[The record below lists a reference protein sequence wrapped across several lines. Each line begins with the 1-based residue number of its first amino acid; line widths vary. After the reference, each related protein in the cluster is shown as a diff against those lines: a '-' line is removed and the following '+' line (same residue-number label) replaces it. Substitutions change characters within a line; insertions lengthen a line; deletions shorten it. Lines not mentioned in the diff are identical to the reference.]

1 MSEMKNAVGAG
12 TGRSG
17 DDLCAGNSVREFK
30 IWADVLNY
38 GKKILKNAGI
48 VEADLDAWYLFE
60 QSFGIS
66 RAQYFL
72 CARENIVGS
81 TAQKMTAQE
90 QTGNSLESKNA
101 LDCVELWLKEKLS
114 AYENALKKRVAR
126 IPLQQIIG
134 QQEFMGLS
142 FFVNEH
148 VLIPRQDTETL
159 VELVLQEQKDKD
171 ISILDM
177 CTGSGCIA
185 VSLKKLGGY
194 AHVEG
199 ADISEE
205 SLKVAKRNSEEILEN
220 NDVNNDAVSSRTEQ
234 IQNCTNLT
242 NNQNKQNNSAKRKIS
257 EASKLSQAGVT
268 FRHSDMFSNFPETEQ
283 FDVIVS
289 NPPYIPSAVIEEL
302 EPEVRDHEPRG
313 ALDGTADG
321 LYFYRIL
328 AEECAKHLTPGGHVY
343 FETGYDQ
350 GAAVKELLDIH
361 GFKDTRV
368 IQDLAGKDRVV
379 CGAWQT
385 AGRMRRFY
393 RCLTVWMTCYGIT
406 KS

>member
-1 MSEMKNAVGAG
+1 MSEMKSAVGAG

-17 DDLCAGNSVREFK
+17 DDLCVGNSVREFK

-48 VEADLDAWYLFE
+48 AEVDLDAWYLFE
-60 QSFGIS
+60 EIFGIS

-81 TAQKMTAQE
+81 TAQKIAVQE
-90 QTGNSLESKNA
+90 QHGDLLESGNA
-101 LDCVELWLKEKLS
+101 LECAELWLKEKLS
-114 AYENALKKRVAR
+114 VYESALKKRAAR

-134 QQEFMGLS
+134 RQEFMGLT

-159 VELVLQEQKDKD
+159 VELVLNEQKDKNV
-171 ISILDM
+171 SILDM

-194 AHVEG
+194 ASVEG

-205 SLKVAKRNSEEILEN
+205 ALKVAKRNSEEILEN
-220 NDVNNDAVSSRTEQ
+220 SDVNNDAVSSRTEQ

-242 NNQNKQNNSAKRKIS
+242 NNQNKQDNSEERMVS
-257 EASKLSQAGVT
+257 EVRTVPQTGVI
-268 FRHSDMFSNFPETEQ
+268 FRLSDMFSAFSETER
-283 FDVIVS
+283 FNVIVS

-343 FETGYDQ
+343 FEIGYDQ
-350 GAAVKELLDIH
+350 GMAVKELLDNH

-385 AGRMRRFY
+385 AG
-393 RCLTVWMTCYGIT
+393 V
-406 KS
+406 

>member
-81 TAQKMTAQE
+81 TAQKIAVQE
-90 QTGNSLESKNA
+90 QHGDLLESGNA
-101 LDCVELWLKEKLS
+101 LECAELWLKEKLS
-114 AYENALKKRVAR
+114 AYENALKKRAAR

-220 NDVNNDAVSSRTEQ
+220 NDVNNDAVNSRTEQ

-242 NNQNKQNNSAKRKIS
+242 NNQNKQDNSEERMVS
-257 EASKLSQAGVT
+257 EVRRVSQTGVT
-268 FRHSDMFSNFPETEQ
+268 FRHSDMFSSFRETEQ
-283 FDVIVS
+283 FNVIVS

-343 FETGYDQ
+343 FEIGYDQ

-385 AGRMRRFY
+385 AG
-393 RCLTVWMTCYGIT
+393 V
-406 KS
+406 

>member
-17 DDLCAGNSVREFK
+17 DDLCVGNSVHEFK

-81 TAQKMTAQE
+81 TAQKIAVQE
-90 QTGNSLESKNA
+90 QHGDLLEIGNA
-101 LDCVELWLKEKLS
+101 LDCAELWLKEKLS
-114 AYENALKKRVAR
+114 VYESALKKRVAR

-134 QQEFMGLS
+134 RQEFMGLT

-220 NDVNNDAVSSRTEQ
+220 NDVNNDAVNSRTEQ

-242 NNQNKQNNSAKRKIS
+242 NNQNKQDNSEERMVS

-343 FETGYDQ
+343 FEIGYDQ

-385 AGRMRRFY
+385 AG
-393 RCLTVWMTCYGIT
+393 V
-406 KS
+406 

>member
-1 MSEMKNAVGAG
+1 MSEMKSAVGAG

-17 DDLCAGNSVREFK
+17 DDLCVGNSVREFK

-48 VEADLDAWYLFE
+48 AEADLDSWYLFE
-60 QSFGIS
+60 HIFGIS
-66 RAQYFL
+66 RAQYFM
-72 CARENIVGS
+72 CAREKVSGDGLEAK
-81 TAQKMTAQE
+81 TA
-90 QTGNSLESKNA
+90 
-101 LDCVELWLKEKLS
+101 
-114 AYENALKKRVAR
+114 AYDDALKKRAAR
-126 IPLQQIIG
+126 IPLQQILG
-134 QQEFMGLS
+134 QQEFMGLT

-159 VELVLQEQKDKD
+159 VELVLNEQKDKNV
-171 ISILDM
+171 SILDM

-194 AHVEG
+194 ACVEG

-205 SLKVAKRNSEEILEN
+205 ALKVAKRNSEEILEN
-220 NDVNNDAVSSRTEQ
+220 NDVNNDAVGSRTEQ

-242 NNQNKQNNSAKRKIS
+242 NNQNKQDNSEERMVS
-257 EASKLSQAGVT
+257 EVCTVSQPGVT
-268 FRHSDMFSNFPETEQ
+268 FRRSDMFSAFPETER
-283 FDVIVS
+283 FNAIVS

-343 FETGYDQ
+343 FEIGYDQ

-368 IQDLAGKDRVV
+368 IQDLTGKDRVV

-385 AGRMRRFY
+385 AG
-393 RCLTVWMTCYGIT
+393 V
-406 KS
+406 

>member
-1 MSEMKNAVGAG
+1 MNEMKGAVGAG
-12 TGRSG
+12 TGRPG
-17 DDLCAGNSVREFK
+17 DDLCVENSVREFK

-60 QSFGIS
+60 QIFGIS

-81 TAQKMTAQE
+81 TAQKMAAQE
-90 QTGNSLESKNA
+90 LTGNSFESKNA

-114 AYENALKKRVAR
+114 AYENTLEKRASR
-126 IPLQQIIG
+126 IPLQQILG
-134 QQEFMGLS
+134 QQEFMGLT

-159 VELVLQEQKDKD
+159 VELVLNEQKDKN

-194 AHVEG
+194 TCVEG

-205 SLKVAKRNSEEILEN
+205 ALKVAKRNSEEILEN
-220 NDVNNDAVSSRTEQ
+220 SDVNNDAVSSRTEQ

-242 NNQNKQNNSAKRKIS
+242 NNQNKQDNSEERMVS
-257 EASKLSQAGVT
+257 EVRRGSQTGVT
-268 FRHSDMFSNFPETEQ
+268 FRHSDMFSSFRETEQ
-283 FDVIVS
+283 FNVIVS

-343 FETGYDQ
+343 FEIGYDQ
-350 GAAVKELLDIH
+350 GMAVKELLDNH

-368 IQDLAGKDRVV
+368 IQDLTGKDRVV
-379 CGAWQT
+379 CGTWQT
-385 AGRMRRFY
+385 AG
-393 RCLTVWMTCYGIT
+393 V
-406 KS
+406 

>member
-1 MSEMKNAVGAG
+1 MNEMKGAVGSG
-12 TGRSG
+12 TGRAG
-17 DDLCAGNSVREFK
+17 EGLCVGNSVREFR

-48 VEADLDAWYLFE
+48 AEADLDAWYLFG
-60 QSFGIS
+60 QIFGIS

-72 CARENIVGS
+72 CARENIAGS
-81 TAQKMTAQE
+81 TAQKMAAQE

-114 AYENALKKRVAR
+114 AYENALEKRASR
-126 IPLQQIIG
+126 IPLQQILG
-134 QQEFMGLS
+134 QQEFMGLT

-159 VELVLQEQKDKD
+159 VELVLNEQKDKNV
-171 ISILDM
+171 SILDM

-194 AHVEG
+194 ACVEG

-205 SLKVAKRNSEEILEN
+205 ALKVAKRNSEEILEN
-220 NDVNNDAVSSRTEQ
+220 NDVNNDAVGSRTEQ

-242 NNQNKQNNSAKRKIS
+242 NNQNKQDNSEERMVS
-257 EASKLSQAGVT
+257 EVCTVSQTGVT
-268 FRHSDMFSNFPETEQ
+268 FRRSDMFSAFPETER
-283 FDVIVS
+283 FNVIVS

-343 FETGYDQ
+343 FEIGYDQ
-350 GAAVKELLDIH
+350 GAAVKKLLDNH

-368 IQDLAGKDRVV
+368 IQDLTGKDRVV

-385 AGRMRRFY
+385 AG
-393 RCLTVWMTCYGIT
+393 V
-406 KS
+406 

>member
-81 TAQKMTAQE
+81 TAQKMAAQE

-114 AYENALKKRVAR
+114 AYENTLEKRASR
-126 IPLQQIIG
+126 IPLQQILG
-134 QQEFMGLS
+134 QQEFMGLT

-159 VELVLQEQKDKD
+159 VELVLNEQKDKNV
-171 ISILDM
+171 SILDM

-194 AHVEG
+194 ASVEG

-205 SLKVAKRNSEEILEN
+205 ALKVAKRNSEEILEN
-220 NDVNNDAVSSRTEQ
+220 SDVNNDAVSSRTEQ

-242 NNQNKQNNSAKRKIS
+242 NNQNKQDNSEERMVS
-257 EASKLSQAGVT
+257 EVRTVPQPGVI
-268 FRHSDMFSNFPETEQ
+268 FRLSDMFSAFSETER
-283 FDVIVS
+283 FNVIVS

-343 FETGYDQ
+343 FEIGYDQ
-350 GAAVKELLDIH
+350 GMAVKELLDNH

-385 AGRMRRFY
+385 AG
-393 RCLTVWMTCYGIT
+393 V
-406 KS
+406 

>member
-1 MSEMKNAVGAG
+1 MSEMKSAVGAG
-12 TGRSG
+12 MDRSG

-81 TAQKMTAQE
+81 TAQKIAVQE
-90 QTGNSLESKNA
+90 QHGDLLESGNA
-101 LDCVELWLKEKLS
+101 LECAELWLKEKLS
-114 AYENALKKRVAR
+114 AYENALKKRAAR

-205 SLKVAKRNSEEILEN
+205 ALKVAKRNSEEILEN
-220 NDVNNDAVSSRTEQ
+220 NDVNNDAVNSRTEQ

-242 NNQNKQNNSAKRKIS
+242 NNQNKQDNSEERMVS
-257 EASKLSQAGVT
+257 EVRRASQTGVT
-268 FRHSDMFSNFPETEQ
+268 FRHSDMFSSFRETEQ
-283 FDVIVS
+283 FNVIVS

-343 FETGYDQ
+343 FEIGYDQ

-368 IQDLAGKDRVV
+368 IQDLTGKDRVV
-379 CGAWQT
+379 CGTWQT
-385 AGRMRRFY
+385 TG
-393 RCLTVWMTCYGIT
+393 V
-406 KS
+406 

>member
-17 DDLCAGNSVREFK
+17 DDLCVGNSVHEFK

-81 TAQKMTAQE
+81 TAQKIAVQE
-90 QTGNSLESKNA
+90 QHRDLLESGNA
-101 LDCVELWLKEKLS
+101 LECAELWLKEKLPV
-114 AYENALKKRVAR
+114 YESALKKRVAR
-126 IPLQQIIG
+126 IPLQQIIVW
-134 QQEFMGLS
+134 QEFMGLT

-220 NDVNNDAVSSRTEQ
+220 NDVNNDAVNSRTEQ

-242 NNQNKQNNSAKRKIS
+242 NNQNKQDNSEERMVS

-343 FETGYDQ
+343 FEIGYDQ

-385 AGRMRRFY
+385 AG
-393 RCLTVWMTCYGIT
+393 V
-406 KS
+406 

>member
-81 TAQKMTAQE
+81 TAQKIAVQE
-90 QTGNSLESKNA
+90 QHGDLLESGNA
-101 LDCVELWLKEKLS
+101 LECAELWLKEKLS
-114 AYENALKKRVAR
+114 VYEHALKKRAAR

-134 QQEFMGLS
+134 QQELMGLS

-242 NNQNKQNNSAKRKIS
+242 NNQNKQDNSEERMVS

-343 FETGYDQ
+343 FEIGYDQ
-350 GAAVKELLDIH
+350 GMAVKELLDNH

-385 AGRMRRFY
+385 AG
-393 RCLTVWMTCYGIT
+393 V
-406 KS
+406 

>member
-1 MSEMKNAVGAG
+1 MSEMKSAVGAG
-12 TGRSG
+12 MDRSG
-17 DDLCAGNSVREFK
+17 DDLCVENSVREFK

-60 QSFGIS
+60 QIFGIS
-66 RAQYFL
+66 RAQYFM
-72 CARENIVGS
+72 CARENIAGS

-114 AYENALKKRVAR
+114 AYENTLEKRASR
-126 IPLQQIIG
+126 IPLQQILG
-134 QQEFMGLS
+134 QQEFMGLT

-159 VELVLQEQKDKD
+159 VELVLNEQKDKNV
-171 ISILDM
+171 SILDM

-194 AHVEG
+194 ASVEG

-205 SLKVAKRNSEEILEN
+205 ALKVAKRNSEEILEN
-220 NDVNNDAVSSRTEQ
+220 NDVNNDAVNSRTEQ

-242 NNQNKQNNSAKRKIS
+242 NNQNKQDNSEERMVS
-257 EASKLSQAGVT
+257 EVRRVSQTGVT
-268 FRHSDMFSNFPETEQ
+268 FRHSDMFSSFRETEQ
-283 FDVIVS
+283 FNVIVS

-321 LYFYRIL
+321 LCFYRIL

-343 FETGYDQ
+343 FEIGYDQ

-368 IQDLAGKDRVV
+368 IQDLTGKDRVV
-379 CGAWQT
+379 CGTWQA
-385 AGRMRRFY
+385 AG
-393 RCLTVWMTCYGIT
+393 V
-406 KS
+406 

>member
-17 DDLCAGNSVREFK
+17 DDLCAGNSVCEFK

-242 NNQNKQNNSAKRKIS
+242 NNQNKQDNSEERMVS

-385 AGRMRRFY
+385 AG
-393 RCLTVWMTCYGIT
+393 V
-406 KS
+406 

>member
-1 MSEMKNAVGAG
+1 MSEMKSAVGAG
-12 TGRSG
+12 MDRSG
-17 DDLCAGNSVREFK
+17 DDLCVENSVREFK

-60 QSFGIS
+60 QIFGIS
-66 RAQYFL
+66 RAQYFM
-72 CARENIVGS
+72 CARENIAGS
-81 TAQKMTAQE
+81 TAQKMAAQE
-90 QTGNSLESKNA
+90 QTGNSLESKKA

-114 AYENALKKRVAR
+114 AYENTLEKRASR
-126 IPLQQIIG
+126 IPLQQILG
-134 QQEFMGLS
+134 QQEFMGLT

-159 VELVLQEQKDKD
+159 VELVLNEQKDKNV
-171 ISILDM
+171 SILDM

-194 AHVEG
+194 ACVEG

-205 SLKVAKRNSEEILEN
+205 ALKVAKRNSEEILEN
-220 NDVNNDAVSSRTEQ
+220 SDVNSSRT
-234 IQNCTNLT
+234 
-242 NNQNKQNNSAKRKIS
+242 
-257 EASKLSQAGVT
+257 GVI
-268 FRHSDMFSNFPETEQ
+268 FRRSDMFSAFPETER
-283 FDVIVS
+283 FNVIVS

-321 LYFYRIL
+321 LCFYRIL
-328 AEECAKHLTPGGHVY
+328 AEECAKHLTPGGYVY
-343 FETGYDQ
+343 FEIGYDQ

-368 IQDLAGKDRVV
+368 IQDLTGKDRVV
-379 CGAWQT
+379 SGTWQT
-385 AGRMRRFY
+385 AG
-393 RCLTVWMTCYGIT
+393 V
-406 KS
+406 

>member
-12 TGRSG
+12 MDRSG
-17 DDLCAGNSVREFK
+17 DDLCVENSVREFK

-48 VEADLDAWYLFE
+48 VEADLDAWYLFG
-60 QSFGIS
+60 QIFGIS

-72 CARENIVGS
+72 CARENIAGS
-81 TAQKMTAQE
+81 TAQKMAAQE

-101 LDCVELWLKEKLS
+101 LDYVELWLKEKLS
-114 AYENALKKRVAR
+114 AYENTLEKRASR
-126 IPLQQIIG
+126 IPLQQILG
-134 QQEFMGLS
+134 QQEFMGLT

-159 VELVLQEQKDKD
+159 VELVLNEQKDKN

-194 AHVEG
+194 TCVEG

-205 SLKVAKRNSEEILEN
+205 ALKVAKRNSEEILEN
-220 NDVNNDAVSSRTEQ
+220 SDVNSSRT
-234 IQNCTNLT
+234 
-242 NNQNKQNNSAKRKIS
+242 
-257 EASKLSQAGVT
+257 GVI
-268 FRHSDMFSNFPETEQ
+268 FRRSDMFSAFPETER
-283 FDVIVS
+283 FNVIVS

-328 AEECAKHLTPGGHVY
+328 AEECAKHLTPGGRVY
-343 FETGYDQ
+343 FEIGYDQ

-368 IQDLAGKDRVV
+368 IQDLTGKDRVV
-379 CGAWQT
+379 CGTWQT
-385 AGRMRRFY
+385 AG
-393 RCLTVWMTCYGIT
+393 V
-406 KS
+406 

>member
-328 AEECAKHLTPGGHVY
+328 AEECAKHLTPGGYVY
-343 FETGYDQ
+343 FEIGYDQ

-368 IQDLAGKDRVV
+368 IQDLTGKDRVV
-379 CGAWQT
+379 CGTWQT
-385 AGRMRRFY
+385 AG
-393 RCLTVWMTCYGIT
+393 V
-406 KS
+406 

>member
-1 MSEMKNAVGAG
+1 MSEMKSAVGAG
-12 TGRSG
+12 TDRSG
-17 DDLCAGNSVREFK
+17 DDLCGENSVREFK

-90 QTGNSLESKNA
+90 QTGNSLESKNT

-114 AYENALKKRVAR
+114 AYENTLEKRASR
-126 IPLQQIIG
+126 IPLQQILG
-134 QQEFMGLS
+134 QQEFMGLT

-159 VELVLQEQKDKD
+159 VELVLNEQKDKNV
-171 ISILDM
+171 SILDM

-194 AHVEG
+194 ACVEG

-205 SLKVAKRNSEEILEN
+205 ALKVAKRNSEEILEN
-220 NDVNNDAVSSRTEQ
+220 SDVNNDAVSSRTEQ

-242 NNQNKQNNSAKRKIS
+242 NNQNKQDNSEERMVS
-257 EASKLSQAGVT
+257 EVRTVPQTGVT
-268 FRHSDMFSNFPETEQ
+268 FRHSDMFSAFPETER
-283 FDVIVS
+283 FNVIVS
-289 NPPYIPSAVIEEL
+289 NPPYIPSAVIEAL

-343 FETGYDQ
+343 FEIGYDQ

-385 AGRMRRFY
+385 AG
-393 RCLTVWMTCYGIT
+393 V
-406 KS
+406 

>member
-1 MSEMKNAVGAG
+1 MSEMKSAVGAG
-12 TGRSG
+12 MDRSG
-17 DDLCAGNSVREFK
+17 DDRCVENSVREFK

-114 AYENALKKRVAR
+114 AYENTLEKRASR
-126 IPLQQIIG
+126 IPLQQILG
-134 QQEFMGLS
+134 QQEFMGLT

-159 VELVLQEQKDKD
+159 VELVLNEQKDKN

-194 AHVEG
+194 ACVEG

-205 SLKVAKRNSEEILEN
+205 ALKVAKRNSEEILEN
-220 NDVNNDAVSSRTEQ
+220 SDVNNDAVSSRTEQ

-242 NNQNKQNNSAKRKIS
+242 NNQNKQDNSEERMVS
-257 EASKLSQAGVT
+257 EVRRGSQTGVT
-268 FRHSDMFSNFPETEQ
+268 FRHSDTFSSFRETEQ
-283 FDVIVS
+283 FNVIVS

-343 FETGYDQ
+343 FEIGYDQ
-350 GAAVKELLDIH
+350 GMAVKELLDNH

-368 IQDLAGKDRVV
+368 IQDLTGKDRVV
-379 CGAWQT
+379 CGTWQT
-385 AGRMRRFY
+385 TG
-393 RCLTVWMTCYGIT
+393 V
-406 KS
+406 

>member
-1 MSEMKNAVGAG
+1 MSEMKSAVGAG
-12 TGRSG
+12 MDRSG

-81 TAQKMTAQE
+81 TAQKIAVQE
-90 QTGNSLESKNA
+90 QHGDLLESGNA
-101 LDCVELWLKEKLS
+101 LECAELWLKEKLS
-114 AYENALKKRVAR
+114 AYENALKKRAAR

-242 NNQNKQNNSAKRKIS
+242 NNQNKQDNSEERMVS

-268 FRHSDMFSNFPETEQ
+268 FRHSDMFSSFRETEQ
-283 FDVIVS
+283 FNVIVS

-343 FETGYDQ
+343 FEIGYDQ

-368 IQDLAGKDRVV
+368 IQDLTGKDRVV

-385 AGRMRRFY
+385 AG
-393 RCLTVWMTCYGIT
+393 V
-406 KS
+406 

>member
-1 MSEMKNAVGAG
+1 MSEMKSAVGAG
-12 TGRSG
+12 MDRSG

-81 TAQKMTAQE
+81 TAQKIAVQE
-90 QTGNSLESKNA
+90 QHGDLLES
-101 LDCVELWLKEKLS
+101 
-114 AYENALKKRVAR
+114 
-126 IPLQQIIG
+126 QQIIG

-220 NDVNNDAVSSRTEQ
+220 NDVNNDAVNSRTEQ

-242 NNQNKQNNSAKRKIS
+242 NNQNKQDNSEERMVS
-257 EASKLSQAGVT
+257 EVRRVSQTGVTFRRSDMFSSFRGTEQFETIRINRTFLKNVWFRGQLQFEVRRASQTGVT
-268 FRHSDMFSNFPETEQ
+268 FRHSDMFSSFRETEQ
-283 FDVIVS
+283 FNVIVS

-343 FETGYDQ
+343 FEIGYDQ

-368 IQDLAGKDRVV
+368 IQDLTGKDRVV
-379 CGAWQT
+379 CGNWQT
-385 AGRMRRFY
+385 TG
-393 RCLTVWMTCYGIT
+393 V
-406 KS
+406 

>member
-81 TAQKMTAQE
+81 TAQKIAVQE
-90 QTGNSLESKNA
+90 QHGDLLESGNA
-101 LDCVELWLKEKLS
+101 LDCAELWLKEKLS
-114 AYENALKKRVAR
+114 AYEHALKKRAAR

-185 VSLKKLGGY
+185 VSVKKLGGY

-242 NNQNKQNNSAKRKIS
+242 NNQNKQDNSEERMVS

-343 FETGYDQ
+343 FEIGYDQ
-350 GAAVKELLDIH
+350 GMAVKELLDNH

-385 AGRMRRFY
+385 AG
-393 RCLTVWMTCYGIT
+393 V
-406 KS
+406 

>member
-17 DDLCAGNSVREFK
+17 DDLRVGNSVREFK

-38 GKKILKNAGI
+38 GKKVLKNAGI

-81 TAQKMTAQE
+81 TAQKIAVQE
-90 QTGNSLESKNA
+90 QHGDLLESGNA
-101 LDCVELWLKEKLS
+101 LECAELWLKEKLS
-114 AYENALKKRVAR
+114 AYENALKKRAAR

-205 SLKVAKRNSEEILEN
+205 ALKVAKRNSEEILEN
-220 NDVNNDAVSSRTEQ
+220 SDVNNDAVSSRTEQ
-234 IQNCTNLT
+234 ILNCTNLT
-242 NNQNKQNNSAKRKIS
+242 NNQNKQDNSEERMVS
-257 EASKLSQAGVT
+257 EVRTVPQTGVI
-268 FRHSDMFSNFPETEQ
+268 FRRSDMFSAFPETER
-283 FDVIVS
+283 FNVIVS
-289 NPPYIPSAVIEEL
+289 NPPYIPSAVIEGL

-343 FETGYDQ
+343 FEIGYDQ

-368 IQDLAGKDRVV
+368 IQDLTGKDRVV
-379 CGAWQT
+379 CGTWQT
-385 AGRMRRFY
+385 AG
-393 RCLTVWMTCYGIT
+393 V
-406 KS
+406 

>member
-81 TAQKMTAQE
+81 TAQKIAVQE
-90 QTGNSLESKNA
+90 QHGDLLESGNA
-101 LDCVELWLKEKLS
+101 LECAELWLKEKLS

-268 FRHSDMFSNFPETEQ
+268 FRHSDMFSAFPETEP

-343 FETGYDQ
+343 FEIGYDQ
-350 GAAVKELLDIH
+350 GMAVKELLDNH

-385 AGRMRRFY
+385 AG
-393 RCLTVWMTCYGIT
+393 V
-406 KS
+406 

>member
-81 TAQKMTAQE
+81 TAQKMAAQE

-114 AYENALKKRVAR
+114 AYENALKKRADR

-385 AGRMRRFY
+385 AG
-393 RCLTVWMTCYGIT
+393 V
-406 KS
+406 

>member
-81 TAQKMTAQE
+81 TAQKMAAQE
-90 QTGNSLESKNA
+90 QNGNSLESKNT

-205 SLKVAKRNSEEILEN
+205 ALKVAKRNSEEILEN

-234 IQNCTNLT
+234 IQNCMNLT
-242 NNQNKQNNSAKRKIS
+242 NNQNKQNNSAKHKIS
-257 EASKLSQAGVT
+257 EASKLSQTGVT
-268 FRHSDMFSNFPETEQ
+268 FRHSDMFSSFRETEQ
-283 FDVIVS
+283 FNVIVS

-343 FETGYDQ
+343 FEIGYDQ
-350 GAAVKELLDIH
+350 GMAVKKLLDNH

-385 AGRMRRFY
+385 AG
-393 RCLTVWMTCYGIT
+393 V
-406 KS
+406 

>member
-1 MSEMKNAVGAG
+1 MSEMKSAVGAG
-12 TGRSG
+12 TDRSG
-17 DDLCAGNSVREFK
+17 DDLCVENSVREFK

-48 VEADLDAWYLFE
+48 VEADLDAWYLFG
-60 QSFGIS
+60 QIFGIS

-72 CARENIVGS
+72 CARENIAGS
-81 TAQKMTAQE
+81 TAQKMAAQE

-114 AYENALKKRVAR
+114 AYENTLKKRASR
-126 IPLQQIIG
+126 IPLQQILG
-134 QQEFMGLS
+134 QQEFMGLT

-159 VELVLQEQKDKD
+159 VELVLNEQKDKD
-171 ISILDM
+171 VSILDM

-194 AHVEG
+194 ACVEG

-205 SLKVAKRNSEEILEN
+205 ALKVAKRNSEEILEN
-220 NDVNNDAVSSRTEQ
+220 SDAVSSRTEQ

-242 NNQNKQNNSAKRKIS
+242 NNQNKQNNSAERKIS

-268 FRHSDMFSNFPETEQ
+268 FSHSDMFSNFPETEQ
-283 FDVIVS
+283 FDVIIS

-343 FETGYDQ
+343 FEIGYDQ
-350 GAAVKELLDIH
+350 GMAVKELLDNH

-385 AGRMRRFY
+385 AG
-393 RCLTVWMTCYGIT
+393 V
-406 KS
+406 

>member
-1 MSEMKNAVGAG
+1 MSEMKSAVGAG
-12 TGRSG
+12 MDRSG
-17 DDLCAGNSVREFK
+17 DDLCVENSVREFK

-60 QSFGIS
+60 QIFGIS
-66 RAQYFL
+66 RAQYFM
-72 CARENIVGS
+72 CARENIAGS

-90 QTGNSLESKNA
+90 QTGNSLESKNT

-114 AYENALKKRVAR
+114 AYENTLEKRASR
-126 IPLQQIIG
+126 IPLQQILG
-134 QQEFMGLS
+134 QQEFMGLT

-159 VELVLQEQKDKD
+159 VELVLNEQKDKNV
-171 ISILDM
+171 SILDM

-194 AHVEG
+194 ACVEG

-205 SLKVAKRNSEEILEN
+205 ALKVAKRNSEEILEN
-220 NDVNNDAVSSRTEQ
+220 SDVNSSRT
-234 IQNCTNLT
+234 
-242 NNQNKQNNSAKRKIS
+242 
-257 EASKLSQAGVT
+257 GVI
-268 FRHSDMFSNFPETEQ
+268 FRRSDMFSAFPETER
-283 FDVIVS
+283 FNVIVS

-302 EPEVRDHEPRG
+302 EPEVRDYEPRG

-343 FETGYDQ
+343 FEIGYDQ

-368 IQDLAGKDRVV
+368 IQDLTGKDRVV
-379 CGAWQT
+379 CGTWQT
-385 AGRMRRFY
+385 AG
-393 RCLTVWMTCYGIT
+393 V
-406 KS
+406 

>member
-17 DDLCAGNSVREFK
+17 DDLCAGNSVCEFK

-81 TAQKMTAQE
+81 TAQKIAVQE
-90 QTGNSLESKNA
+90 QHGDLLESGNA
-101 LDCVELWLKEKLS
+101 LDCAELWLKEKLS
-114 AYENALKKRVAR
+114 AYEHALKKRAAR

-220 NDVNNDAVSSRTEQ
+220 NDVNNDAVNSRTEQ

-242 NNQNKQNNSAKRKIS
+242 NNQNKQDNSEERMVS
-257 EASKLSQAGVT
+257 EVRRVSQTGVT
-268 FRHSDMFSNFPETEQ
+268 FRRSDMFSSFRGTEQ

-343 FETGYDQ
+343 FEIGYDQ

-368 IQDLAGKDRVV
+368 IQDLTGKDRVV

-385 AGRMRRFY
+385 AG
-393 RCLTVWMTCYGIT
+393 V
-406 KS
+406 

>member
-1 MSEMKNAVGAG
+1 MSEMKSAVGAG
-12 TGRSG
+12 MDRSG
-17 DDLCAGNSVREFK
+17 DDLCVENSVREFK

-114 AYENALKKRVAR
+114 AYENALKKRAAR

-220 NDVNNDAVSSRTEQ
+220 NDVNNDAVNSRTEQ

-242 NNQNKQNNSAKRKIS
+242 NNQNKQDNSEERMVS
-257 EASKLSQAGVT
+257 EVRRVSQTGVT
-268 FRHSDMFSNFPETEQ
+268 FRHSDMFSSFRGTEQ
-283 FDVIVS
+283 FNVIVS

-343 FETGYDQ
+343 FEIGYDQ

-385 AGRMRRFY
+385 AG
-393 RCLTVWMTCYGIT
+393 V
-406 KS
+406 

>member
-1 MSEMKNAVGAG
+1 MSEMKSAVGAG
-12 TGRSG
+12 MDRSG
-17 DDLCAGNSVREFK
+17 DDLCVENSVREFK

-48 VEADLDAWYLFE
+48 AEVDLDAWYLFE
-60 QSFGIS
+60 EIFGIS

-81 TAQKMTAQE
+81 TAQKIAVQE
-90 QTGNSLESKNA
+90 QHGDLLESGNA
-101 LDCVELWLKEKLS
+101 LECAELWLKEKLS
-114 AYENALKKRVAR
+114 VYESALKKRAAR

-134 QQEFMGLS
+134 RQEFMGLT

-159 VELVLQEQKDKD
+159 VELVLNEQKDKNV
-171 ISILDM
+171 SILDM

-194 AHVEG
+194 ACVEG

-205 SLKVAKRNSEEILEN
+205 ALKVAKRNSEEILEN
-220 NDVNNDAVSSRTEQ
+220 SDVNNDAVSSRTEQ

-242 NNQNKQNNSAKRKIS
+242 NNQNKQDNSEERMVS
-257 EASKLSQAGVT
+257 EVRTVPQTGVI
-268 FRHSDMFSNFPETEQ
+268 FRLSDMFSAFSETER
-283 FDVIVS
+283 FNVIVS

-343 FETGYDQ
+343 FEIGYDQ

-368 IQDLAGKDRVV
+368 IQDLTGKDRVV
-379 CGAWQT
+379 CGTWQT
-385 AGRMRRFY
+385 AG
-393 RCLTVWMTCYGIT
+393 V
-406 KS
+406 

>member
-66 RAQYFL
+66 GAQYFL

-343 FETGYDQ
+343 FEIGYDQ
-350 GAAVKELLDIH
+350 GMAVKELLDNH

-368 IQDLAGKDRVV
+368 IQDLTGKDRVV
-379 CGAWQT
+379 CGTWQT
-385 AGRMRRFY
+385 TG
-393 RCLTVWMTCYGIT
+393 V
-406 KS
+406 

>member
-1 MSEMKNAVGAG
+1 MSEMKSAVWAG
-12 TGRSG
+12 MDRSG
-17 DDLCAGNSVREFK
+17 DDLCVENSVREFK

-48 VEADLDAWYLFE
+48 VEADLDAWYLFG
-60 QSFGIS
+60 QIFGIS

-72 CARENIVGS
+72 CARENIAGN
-81 TAQKMTAQE
+81 TAQKMAAQE

-114 AYENALKKRVAR
+114 AYENTLEKRASR
-126 IPLQQIIG
+126 IPLQQILG
-134 QQEFMGLS
+134 QQEFMGLT

-159 VELVLQEQKDKD
+159 VELVLNEQKDKN

-194 AHVEG
+194 ACVEG

-205 SLKVAKRNSEEILEN
+205 ALKVAKRNSEEILEN
-220 NDVNNDAVSSRTEQ
+220 SDVNNDAVSSRTEQ

-242 NNQNKQNNSAKRKIS
+242 NNQNKQDNSEERMVS
-257 EASKLSQAGVT
+257 EVRRGSQTGVT
-268 FRHSDMFSNFPETEQ
+268 FRHSDMFSSFRETEQ
-283 FDVIVS
+283 FNVIVS

-343 FETGYDQ
+343 FEIGYDQ

-368 IQDLAGKDRVV
+368 IQDLTGKDRVV

-385 AGRMRRFY
+385 AG
-393 RCLTVWMTCYGIT
+393 V
-406 KS
+406 

>member
-81 TAQKMTAQE
+81 TAQKIAVQE
-90 QTGNSLESKNA
+90 QHRDLLESGNA
-101 LDCVELWLKEKLS
+101 LECAELWLKEKLS
-114 AYENALKKRVAR
+114 VYESALKKRVAR

-134 QQEFMGLS
+134 RQEFMGLT

-220 NDVNNDAVSSRTEQ
+220 NDVNNDAVNSRTEQ

-242 NNQNKQNNSAKRKIS
+242 NNQNKQDNSEERMVS

-328 AEECAKHLTPGGHVY
+328 AEECAKHLY
-343 FETGYDQ
+343 FEIGYDQ

-385 AGRMRRFY
+385 AG
-393 RCLTVWMTCYGIT
+393 V
-406 KS
+406 

>member
-1 MSEMKNAVGAG
+1 MSEMKSAVGAG
-12 TGRSG
+12 TDRSG
-17 DDLCAGNSVREFK
+17 DDLCVENSVREFK

-48 VEADLDAWYLFE
+48 VEADLDAWYLFG
-60 QSFGIS
+60 QIFGIS

-72 CARENIVGS
+72 CARENIAGN
-81 TAQKMTAQE
+81 TAQKMAAQE

-114 AYENALKKRVAR
+114 AYENTLEKRASRV
-126 IPLQQIIG
+126 PLQQILG
-134 QQEFMGLS
+134 QQEFMGLT

-159 VELVLQEQKDKD
+159 VELVLNEQKDKNV
-171 ISILDM
+171 SILDM

-194 AHVEG
+194 TCVEG

-205 SLKVAKRNSEEILEN
+205 ALKVAKRNSEEILEN
-220 NDVNNDAVSSRTEQ
+220 SDVNNDAVSSRTEQ

-242 NNQNKQNNSAKRKIS
+242 NNQNKQDNSEERMVS
-257 EASKLSQAGVT
+257 EASKLSQTGVT
-268 FRHSDMFSNFPETEQ
+268 FRRSDMFSSFRETER
-283 FDVIVS
+283 FNVIVS

-328 AEECAKHLTPGGHVY
+328 AEECAKHLTPGGRVY
-343 FETGYDQ
+343 FEIGYDQ

-385 AGRMRRFY
+385 AG
-393 RCLTVWMTCYGIT
+393 V
-406 KS
+406 

>member
-30 IWADVLNY
+30 IWADILNY

-60 QSFGIS
+60 EIFGIS

-72 CARENIVGS
+72 CARENIAGS
-81 TAQKMTAQE
+81 TAQKMAAQE

-114 AYENALKKRVAR
+114 AYENTLEKRASR
-126 IPLQQIIG
+126 IPLQQILG
-134 QQEFMGLS
+134 QQEFMGLT

-343 FETGYDQ
+343 FEIGYDQ
-350 GAAVKELLDIH
+350 GMVVKELLDNH

-385 AGRMRRFY
+385 TG
-393 RCLTVWMTCYGIT
+393 V
-406 KS
+406 

>member
-60 QSFGIS
+60 QIFGIS

-72 CARENIVGS
+72 CARENIAGS
-81 TAQKMTAQE
+81 TAQKIAVQE
-90 QTGNSLESKNA
+90 QHGDLLESGNA
-101 LDCVELWLKEKLS
+101 LECAELWLEEKLS
-114 AYENALKKRVAR
+114 AYENALKKRAAH
-126 IPLQQIIG
+126 IPLQQVIG

-205 SLKVAKRNSEEILEN
+205 ALKVAKRNSEEILEN
-220 NDVNNDAVSSRTEQ
+220 NDVNNDAVNSRTEQ

-242 NNQNKQNNSAKRKIS
+242 NNQNKQDNSEERMVS
-257 EASKLSQAGVT
+257 EVRRVSQTGVT
-268 FRHSDMFSNFPETEQ
+268 FRRSDMFSSFRGTEQ
-283 FDVIVS
+283 FNVIVS

-343 FETGYDQ
+343 FEIGYDQ
-350 GAAVKELLDIH
+350 GMAVKELLDIH

-385 AGRMRRFY
+385 TG
-393 RCLTVWMTCYGIT
+393 V
-406 KS
+406 

>member
-81 TAQKMTAQE
+81 TAQKIAVQE
-90 QTGNSLESKNA
+90 QHGDLLESGNA
-101 LDCVELWLKEKLS
+101 LECAEL
-114 AYENALKKRVAR
+114 YESALKKRAAR

-134 QQEFMGLS
+134 RQEFMGLT

-194 AHVEG
+194 ASVEG

-385 AGRMRRFY
+385 AG
-393 RCLTVWMTCYGIT
+393 V
-406 KS
+406 

>member
-1 MSEMKNAVGAG
+1 MNEMKGAVGAG
-12 TGRSG
+12 TGRPG
-17 DDLCAGNSVREFK
+17 DDLCVENSVREFK

-48 VEADLDAWYLFE
+48 VESDLDTWYLFE
-60 QSFGIS
+60 QIFGIS

-72 CARENIVGS
+72 CARENIAGS
-81 TAQKMTAQE
+81 TAQKIAVQE
-90 QTGNSLESKNA
+90 QHGDLLESGNA
-101 LDCVELWLKEKLS
+101 LECAELWLEEKLS
-114 AYENALKKRVAR
+114 AYENALKKRAAR
-126 IPLQQIIG
+126 IPLQQVIG

-205 SLKVAKRNSEEILEN
+205 ALKVAKRNSEEILEN
-220 NDVNNDAVSSRTEQ
+220 NDVNNDAVNSRTEQ

-242 NNQNKQNNSAKRKIS
+242 NNQNKQDNSEERMVS
-257 EASKLSQAGVT
+257 EVRRVSQTGVT
-268 FRHSDMFSNFPETEQ
+268 FRRSDMFSSFRGTEQ
-283 FDVIVS
+283 FNVIVS

-343 FETGYDQ
+343 FEIGYDQ
-350 GAAVKELLDIH
+350 GMAVKELLDIH

-385 AGRMRRFY
+385 TG
-393 RCLTVWMTCYGIT
+393 V
-406 KS
+406 

>member
-1 MSEMKNAVGAG
+1 MSEMKSAVGAG
-12 TGRSG
+12 MDRSG
-17 DDLCAGNSVREFK
+17 DDLCVENSVREFK

-60 QSFGIS
+60 QVFGIS
-66 RAQYFL
+66 RAQYFM
-72 CARENIVGS
+72 CARENIAGS

-114 AYENALKKRVAR
+114 AYENTLEKRASR
-126 IPLQQIIG
+126 IPLQQILG
-134 QQEFMGLS
+134 QQEFMGLT

-159 VELVLQEQKDKD
+159 VELVLNEQKDKNV
-171 ISILDM
+171 SILDM

-194 AHVEG
+194 ASVEG

-205 SLKVAKRNSEEILEN
+205 ALKVAKRNSEEILEN
-220 NDVNNDAVSSRTEQ
+220 NDVNNDAVNSRTEQ

-242 NNQNKQNNSAKRKIS
+242 NNQNKQDNSEERMVS
-257 EASKLSQAGVT
+257 EVRRVSQTGVT
-268 FRHSDMFSNFPETEQ
+268 FRHSDMFSSFRETEQ
-283 FDVIVS
+283 FNVIVS

-321 LYFYRIL
+321 LCFYRIL

-343 FETGYDQ
+343 FEIGYDQ

-368 IQDLAGKDRVV
+368 IQDLTGKDRVV
-379 CGAWQT
+379 CGTWQT
-385 AGRMRRFY
+385 AG
-393 RCLTVWMTCYGIT
+393 V
-406 KS
+406 